1 MVIAV
6 VDDLL
11 FGSKIRSAAQAAG
24 VDISF
29 VHGREAV
36 AAAVRDGDPDL
47 VLVDLEG
54 QSGNAIEMIRLIRAE
69 TGPRVRIV
77 AFGSHVNVDRLQ
89 AAKQAGSDQ
98 ALARSAFVKV
108 LPNLLLPSNAGAV
121 E

>member
-36 AAAVRDGDPDL
+36 ATAIRDGDPDL

-89 AAKQAGSDQ
+89 AAKQAGCDQ

-108 LPNLLLPSNAGAV
+108 LPNLLLPSSAGAV